1 LDSSGWKIF
10 LLGLDDVK
18 KALVYYGVPFSF
30 LAVYFVVLSVI
41 GKSLEVVFY
50 LTGLLLLGII
60 FLIFT
65 IYRLNIK
72 IDSIQKTNYSS
83 DIEAMHRDLDGL
95 KISISGL
102 LEAPKETI
110 MNRVFSQDL
119 LFSLHD
125 RNPKNNRFGLHTDGQ
140 YWFHVKFSGK
150 GSVNFD
156 YALKHGYAVSVFV
169 ISPEEYQ
176 RGDLSTHSQS
186 KSYRGSRQ
194 FPIDGTFEKY
204 IGLVVYDS
212 DMYTQSNEYHV
223 EISASNGIVCDITQV
238 PFNIAIN
245 VR

>member
-1 LDSSGWKIF
+1 MDSSGWKIF

-41 GKSLEVVFY
+41 GQSLEVVFY
-50 LTGLLLLGII
+50 LTGLQLLGII

-72 IDSIQKTNYSS
+72 IDSVQKTFCNP
-83 DIEAMHRDLDGL
+83 DVDTIHRELDSL
-95 KISISGL
+95 KNSISGL

-110 MNRVFSQDL
+110 MNRVFSQDII
-119 LFSLHD
+119 FSLRD
-125 RNPKNNRFGLHTDGQ
+125 KNPKNNRFGLHTDGQ
-140 YWFHVKFSGK
+140 YWFRVKFSGK

-156 YALKHGYAVSVFV
+156 YSFNQGLAVSVFI

-176 RGDLSTHSQS
+176 KGDLSAHSLS
-186 KSYRGSRQ
+186 TSRRGSRQ
-194 FPIDGTFEKY
+194 FTIDGILEKY
-204 IGLVVYDS
+204 IGLVVFEANT
-212 DMYTQSNEYHV
+212 YTYSNEYHV
-223 EISASNGIVCDITQV
+223 EFSASDGIVYDITQA
-238 PFNIAIN
+238 PFITAIN